1 MYGDQ
6 LFMKS
11 PVTGTAQPWHQD
23 SASWRD
29 IFPMDLVTAWTAI
42 DDATLDNG
50 CLRFVPG
57 THRWGMLSGQRLS
70 HFIDDLE
77 TERWPAV
84 PVPVRAGGISFHHSL
99 TLHTS
104 KNTSPTRRRA
114 YAIHYMRASS
124 WKDGNGDRRS
134 QDAALQA
141 GARPIVPRTRLTA
154 PMSERLTLRTP
165 RPPNVLWIFGDQH
178 RAHATSYRG
187 DRNVFTPN
195 IDNLAREGMR
205 FDCAVAGAPWCTPF
219 RGALLSGRY
228 PHQTGVIR
236 TPRRWRRRSPPWPT
250 PSAPPATT
258 PPTSASG
265 TSTAATTAST
275 TCLRSGAA
283 ASATGWA
290 TRTTTTSTSATC
302 TVRPARRRN
311 GCPATRPTP

>member
-1 MYGDQ
+1 MEQHKLRSLSPAAVDEFRLNGFLKVDDVLTPTEVSDLGARADLVAAGEATHIPNSSLQLEPEFRDGTTAVADRVLATRKLFNMAVYDDLLWAHATNPAVVDIVADLLGTDDIKMYGDQ

-104 KNTSPTRRRA
+104 SKNTSPTRRRA

-124 WKDGNGDRRS
+124 WKDETVT
-134 QDAALQA
+134 DAPKMPPFKQVR
-141 GARPIVPRTRLTA
+141 GQSFP
-154 PMSERLTLRTP
+154 ER
-165 RPPNVLWIFGDQH
+165 V
-178 RAHATSYRG
+178 
-187 DRNVFTPN
+187 
-195 IDNLAREGMR
+195 
-205 FDCAVAGAPWCTPF
+205 
-219 RGALLSGRY
+219 
-228 PHQTGVIR
+228 
-236 TPRRWRRRSPPWPT
+236 
-250 PSAPPATT
+250 
-258 PPTSASG
+258 
-265 TSTAATTAST
+265 
-275 TCLRSGAA
+275 
-283 ASATGWA
+283 
-290 TRTTTTSTSATC
+290 
-302 TVRPARRRN
+302 
-311 GCPATRPTP
+311 